1 MLLAL
6 ETILL
11 VPSPLVATSLHFSH
25 QCDCYEVIFPP
36 LSLETLKESGLVWE
50 NLECG
55 RQAGRTVEPEL
66 PLLSSA
72 FPGLYSERKR
82 VRRLLLGYGPSR
94 LVF

>member
-1 MLLAL
+1 MGVGLANALLLLAL

-55 RQAGRTVEPEL
+55 RQAGRQDSRARASFTVF
-66 PLLSSA
+66 S
-72 FPGLYSERKR
+72 FPWFVL
-82 VRRLLLGYGPSR
+82 
-94 LVF
+94 